1 MKSSRSKKDLLLAK
15 TYEGKNLTKSELE
28 YISKNYKL
36 IDLLTNQQSNER
48 SVSSKK
54 PDIRLRPT
62 QTNKQAAR
70 SMRRISGNLDH
81 HKFQGFQN
89 NGDCIRI
96 ISVDPEERPNQ

>member
-1 MKSSRSKKDLLLAK
+1 VKSSRSKKDLLLAK

-54 PDIRLRPT
+54 PEIRLRPN
-62 QTNKQAAR
+62 QMSGQASR
-70 SMRRISGNLDH
+70 SMQRISGNLDH